1 MHTIRLFKARKA
13 VIILAAAFSVCALFS
28 LAHLL
33 DDSNTGLKLVR
44 RDGST
49 ITFSLPW
56 KQVYLAVGCQSAL
69 LIRAVGQ

>member
-1 MHTIRLFKARKA
+1 MHTIRLFKVRKA
-13 VIILAAAFSVCALFS
+13 AIILAAAFCICTLLS

-33 DDSNTGLKLVR
+33 DNSSSGLKLVR

-56 KQVYLAVGCQSAL
+56 KYVV
-69 LIRAVGQ
+69 VN